1 MEYQDYQHIA
11 VNIRPKLV
19 ELCRRFFNSQEL
31 AYNEE
36 DAVQETLLRLWK
48 MRDRWKTYDNPESLA
63 VLIAK
68 NVCIDF
74 LRGTG
79 NHHEL
84 LDDNIKLYERAQAD
98 QQLLTNETEKRIAYA
113 LNSLSDTQRRMIVM
127 RGEGMSMA
135 EIASAC
141 GTTAASTKT
150 MICTARKKLLLILKE
165 GREML

>member
-19 ELCRRFFNSQEL
+19 KLCRKFFNTQEL

-48 MRDRWKTYDNPESLA
+48 MRDRLATYNNPESLA
-63 VLIAK
+63 ILIAK
-68 NVCIDF
+68 NICIDIM
-74 LRGTG
+74 RRSV
-79 NHHEL
+79 NKHEL
-84 LDDNIKLYERAQAD
+84 LDENDLLYERTLAD
-98 QQLLTNETEKRIAYA
+98 QQLITHETEQRIECA
-113 LNSLSDTQRRMIVM
+113 LNSLSDTQRRMIIM

-141 GTTAASTKT
+141 GTTAASAKT
-150 MICTARKKLLLILKE
+150 MICTARKKLLLLLKE
-165 GREML
+165 GRK